1 MIEYLRIENLALLE
15 RAEID
20 FTEGFTAVTGE
31 TGAGKSVLLGALA
44 MLSGARCGKEA
55 VGGHSDTCRVEAVLR
70 FKDTSKID
78 RLLESSGLPPCEDG
92 TLLISRVVGISKPSR
107 AFVNSSP
114 APLSFLSKLGG
125 YWIDVHGPGEPQKL
139 FSRKNQLEMLDTFAG
154 DSQLLEEY
162 MRIYSER
169 RQMLSNIE
177 SLSQTKSLGEDEIE
191 FLRSRI
197 AAIDAVNPTE
207 ESIAEL
213 EEKSKLAEAASDIV
227 EKSSAVAEA
236 IDGDGGILEKL
247 AAASKFASEISR
259 FSAAAESLSE
269 RLRGVGLELADISSE
284 YGNLARSSNMDEAQI
299 ETVRRKM
306 TDWLGLCRKFGNSV
320 ESVLSARREMAA
332 KIENQSDVRATMEK
346 LRRRADELLESLVPI
361 AEKILKAREKAA
373 KKLAERAS
381 KTLLGLGFKNARFD
395 ISISAESEPS
405 PDCGSSCEFMFM
417 ANPGQPLLPLAK
429 IASSGELARVMLAL
443 KTTLADADATPLL
456 VFDEVDANVG
466 GEIGAEVGKRLAE
479 LSKGHQV
486 FCVTHLPQVAACANG
501 HFLVEKSQTKTSTSV
516 SIARIDGDKKRR
528 VSELARML
536 GDRNSESAVA
546 HAQKLLDK
554 KF

>member
-125 YWIDVHGPGEPQKL
+125 YWIDFHGPGEPQKL

-236 IDGDGGILEKL
+236 IDGDDGILEKL

-346 LRRRADELLESLVPI
+346 LRRRSDELLESLVPI

>member
-55 VGGHSDTCRVEAVLR
+55 VGGHSNTCRVEAVLR

-78 RLLESSGLPPCEDG
+78 KLLESSGLPPCEDG

-125 YWIDVHGPGEPQKL
+125 YWIDFHGPGEPQKL

>member
-78 RLLESSGLPPCEDG
+78 KLLESSGLPPCEDG

-125 YWIDVHGPGEPQKL
+125 YWIDFHGPGEPQKL

-405 PDCGSSCEFMFM
+405 PDCGSSCEFTFM

>member
-78 RLLESSGLPPCEDG
+78 KLLESSGLPPCEDG

-125 YWIDVHGPGEPQKL
+125 YWIDFHGPGEPQKL

-169 RQMLSNIE
+169 RQILSNIE

-197 AAIDAVNPTE
+197 AAIDAVTPTE

-501 HFLVEKSQTKTSTSV
+501 HFLVEKSQTKTSTNV

>member
-78 RLLESSGLPPCEDG
+78 KLLESSGLPPCEDG

-125 YWIDVHGPGEPQKL
+125 YWIDFHGPGEPQKL

-169 RQMLSNIE
+169 RQILSNIE

-346 LRRRADELLESLVPI
+346 LRRRVDELLESLVPI

-516 SIARIDGDKKRR
+516 SITRIDGDKKRR

>member
-125 YWIDVHGPGEPQKL
+125 YWIDFHGSGEPQKL

-516 SIARIDGDKKRR
+516 SITRIDGDKKRR

>member
-78 RLLESSGLPPCEDG
+78 RLLESAGLPPCEDG

-125 YWIDVHGPGEPQKL
+125 YWIDFHGPGEPQKL

-169 RQMLSNIE
+169 RQTLLNIE

-247 AAASKFASEISR
+247 VAASKFASEISR
-259 FSAAAESLSE
+259 FSVAAESLSE

-284 YGNLARSSNMDEAQI
+284 YANLARSSNMDEAQI

-501 HFLVEKSQTKTSTSV
+501 HFLVEKFQTKTSTSV

>member
-125 YWIDVHGPGEPQKL
+125 YWIDFHGPGEPQKL

-395 ISISAESEPS
+395 ISISAESDPS

-443 KTTLADADATPLL
+443 KTTLANADATPLL

-501 HFLVEKSQTKTSTSV
+501 HFLVEKFQTKTSTSV
-516 SIARIDGDKKRR
+516 SITRIDGDKKRR

>member
-78 RLLESSGLPPCEDG
+78 KLLESSGLPPCEDG

-125 YWIDVHGPGEPQKL
+125 YWIDFHGPGEPQKL

-169 RQMLSNIE
+169 RQILSNIE

-269 RLRGVGLELADISSE
+269 RLKGVGLELADISSE

>member
-125 YWIDVHGPGEPQKL
+125 YWIDFHGPGEPQKL

-169 RQMLSNIE
+169 RQILSNIE

-236 IDGDGGILEKL
+236 IDGDGGILELFAGGEECKGGVKICVGNIAL
-247 AAASKFASEISR
+247 FGGGGVAVGASKGGGI
-259 FSAAAESLSE
+259 
-269 RLRGVGLELADISSE
+269 
-284 YGNLARSSNMDEAQI
+284 
-299 ETVRRKM
+299 
-306 TDWLGLCRKFGNSV
+306 
-320 ESVLSARREMAA
+320 
-332 KIENQSDVRATMEK
+332 RA
-346 LRRRADELLESLVPI
+346 
-361 AEKILKAREKAA
+361 
-373 KKLAERAS
+373 
-381 KTLLGLGFKNARFD
+381 
-395 ISISAESEPS
+395 
-405 PDCGSSCEFMFM
+405 C
-417 ANPGQPLLPLAK
+417 
-429 IASSGELARVMLAL
+429 
-443 KTTLADADATPLL
+443 
-456 VFDEVDANVG
+456 
-466 GEIGAEVGKRLAE
+466 
-479 LSKGHQV
+479 
-486 FCVTHLPQVAACANG
+486 G
-501 HFLVEKSQTKTSTSV
+501 HFL
-516 SIARIDGDKKRR
+516 RIR
-528 VSELARML
+528 
-536 GDRNSESAVA
+536 ESRAV
-546 HAQKLLDK
+546 LEYGRGSD
-554 KF
+554 

>member
-125 YWIDVHGPGEPQKL
+125 YWIDFHGPGEPQKL

-443 KTTLADADATPLL
+443 KTTLANADATPLL

-501 HFLVEKSQTKTSTSV
+501 HFLVEKFQTKTSTSV

>member
-78 RLLESSGLPPCEDG
+78 KLLESSGLPPCEDG

-125 YWIDVHGPGEPQKL
+125 YWIDFHGPGEPQKL

-169 RQMLSNIE
+169 RQILSNIE

-501 HFLVEKSQTKTSTSV
+501 HFLVEKSQTKTSTNV

>member
-92 TLLISRVVGISKPSR
+92 TLLVSRVVGISKPSR

-125 YWIDVHGPGEPQKL
+125 YWIDFHGPGEPQKL

-207 ESIAEL
+207 ESITEL

-501 HFLVEKSQTKTSTSV
+501 HFLVEKFQTKTSTSV

-546 HAQKLLDK
+546 HARKLLDK

>member
-78 RLLESSGLPPCEDG
+78 KLLESSGLPPCEDG

-125 YWIDVHGPGEPQKL
+125 YWIDFHGPGEPQKL

-395 ISISAESEPS
+395 ISISADSEPS

-501 HFLVEKSQTKTSTSV
+501 HFLVEKSQTKTSTNV

>member
-78 RLLESSGLPPCEDG
+78 KLLESSGLPPCEDG

-125 YWIDVHGPGEPQKL
+125 YWIDFHGPGEPQKL

-269 RLRGVGLELADISSE
+269 RLREVGLELADISSE

-501 HFLVEKSQTKTSTSV
+501 HFLVEKFQTKTSTSV

>member
-78 RLLESSGLPPCEDG
+78 KLLESSGLPPCEDG

-125 YWIDVHGPGEPQKL
+125 YWIDFHGPGEPQKL

-169 RQMLSNIE
+169 RQILSNIE

-361 AEKILKAREKAA
+361 AEKILKARKKAA

-395 ISISAESEPS
+395 ITISAESEPS

-501 HFLVEKSQTKTSTSV
+501 HFLVEKFQTKTSTSV

>member
-1 MIEYLRIENLALLE
+1 MIEYLRIANLALLE

-125 YWIDVHGPGEPQKL
+125 YWIDFHGPGEPQKL

>member
-55 VGGHSDTCRVEAVLR
+55 VGGYSDTCRVEAVLR

-78 RLLESSGLPPCEDG
+78 KLLESSGLPPCEDG

-125 YWIDVHGPGEPQKL
+125 YWIDFHGPGEPQKL

-169 RQMLSNIE
+169 RQILSNIE

-501 HFLVEKSQTKTSTSV
+501 HFLVEKFQTKTSTSV

>member
-78 RLLESSGLPPCEDG
+78 KLLESSGLPPCEDG

-125 YWIDVHGPGEPQKL
+125 YWIDFHGPGEPQKL

-169 RQMLSNIE
+169 RQILSNIE

-429 IASSGELARVMLAL
+429 IASSGVLARVMLAL

-516 SIARIDGDKKRR
+516 SIARIDGDKKHR

>member
-125 YWIDVHGPGEPQKL
+125 YWIDFHGPGEPQKL

-169 RQMLSNIE
+169 RQILSNIE

-320 ESVLSARREMAA
+320 ESVLSARREMAT

>member
-78 RLLESSGLPPCEDG
+78 KLLESSGLPPCEDG

-125 YWIDVHGPGEPQKL
+125 YWIDFHGPGEPQKL

-169 RQMLSNIE
+169 RQILSNIE

-395 ISISAESEPS
+395 ISISADSEPS

-501 HFLVEKSQTKTSTSV
+501 HFLVEKFQTKTSTSV

>member
-44 MLSGARCGKEA
+44 MLSGARCGKEV

-78 RLLESSGLPPCEDG
+78 KLLESSGLPPCEDG

-125 YWIDVHGPGEPQKL
+125 YWIDFHGPGEPQKL

-501 HFLVEKSQTKTSTSV
+501 HFLVEKSQTKTSTNV

>member
-92 TLLISRVVGISKPSR
+92 TLLVSRVVGISKPSR

-125 YWIDVHGPGEPQKL
+125 YWIDFHGPGEPQKL

>member
-125 YWIDVHGPGEPQKL
+125 YWIDFHGPGEPQKL

-259 FSAAAESLSE
+259 FSAAESLSE

-501 HFLVEKSQTKTSTSV
+501 HFLVEKSQTKTSTNV

>member
-78 RLLESSGLPPCEDG
+78 KLLESSGLPPCEDG

-125 YWIDVHGPGEPQKL
+125 YWIDFHGPGEPQKL

-169 RQMLSNIE
+169 RQILSNIE

-373 KKLAERAS
+373 RKLAERAS

-501 HFLVEKSQTKTSTSV
+501 HFLVEKFQTKTSTSV

>member
-44 MLSGARCGKEA
+44 MLLGARCGKEA

-125 YWIDVHGPGEPQKL
+125 YWIDFHGPGEPQKL

-501 HFLVEKSQTKTSTSV
+501 HFLVEKFQTKTSTSV

>member
-78 RLLESSGLPPCEDG
+78 KLLESSGLPPCEDG

-125 YWIDVHGPGEPQKL
+125 YWIDFHGPGEPQKL

-395 ISISAESEPS
+395 ISISAESEHS

>member
-125 YWIDVHGPGEPQKL
+125 YWIDFHGPGEPQKL

-169 RQMLSNIE
+169 RQILSNIE

-346 LRRRADELLESLVPI
+346 LRRRTDELLESLVPI

>member
-125 YWIDVHGPGEPQKL
+125 YWIDFHGPGEPQKL

-169 RQMLSNIE
+169 RQILSNIE

-332 KIENQSDVRATMEK
+332 KIENQSDVRVTMEK

>member
-125 YWIDVHGPGEPQKL
+125 YWIDFHGPGEPQKL

-269 RLRGVGLELADISSE
+269 RLKGVGLELADISSE

>member
-44 MLSGARCGKEA
+44 MLSGARCGKEV

-78 RLLESSGLPPCEDG
+78 KLLESSGLPPCEDG

-125 YWIDVHGPGEPQKL
+125 YWIDFHGPGEPQKL

-169 RQMLSNIE
+169 RQILSNIE

-373 KKLAERAS
+373 KKLAECAS

>member
-78 RLLESSGLPPCEDG
+78 RLLESAGLPPCEDG

-114 APLSFLSKLGG
+114 APLSLLSKLGG
-125 YWIDVHGPGEPQKL
+125 DWIDFHGPGEPQKL

-169 RQMLSNIE
+169 RQTLLNIE

-259 FSAAAESLSE
+259 FSVAAESLSE

-284 YGNLARSSNMDEAQI
+284 YANLARSSNMDEAQI

-346 LRRRADELLESLVPI
+346 LRRRADELLESLAPI
-361 AEKILKAREKAA
+361 ADKILKAREKAA

-381 KTLLGLGFKNARFD
+381 KTLLGLGFKNARFG
-395 ISISAESEPS
+395 ISISAEPEPS

-479 LSKGHQV
+479 LSKSHQV

>member
-125 YWIDVHGPGEPQKL
+125 YWIDFHGPGEPQKL

-169 RQMLSNIE
+169 RQILSNIE

-373 KKLAERAS
+373 KKLADRAS

>member
-78 RLLESSGLPPCEDG
+78 KLLESSGLPPCEDG

-125 YWIDVHGPGEPQKL
+125 YWIDFHGPGEPQKL

-501 HFLVEKSQTKTSTSV
+501 HFLVEKFQTKTSTSV
-516 SIARIDGDKKRR
+516 SITRIDGDKKRR

>member
-44 MLSGARCGKEA
+44 MLSGARCGKEV

-78 RLLESSGLPPCEDG
+78 KLLESSGLPPCEDG

-125 YWIDVHGPGEPQKL
+125 YWIDFHGPGEPQKL

-169 RQMLSNIE
+169 RQILSNIE

-346 LRRRADELLESLVPI
+346 LRRRADELLESLVPM

>member
-78 RLLESSGLPPCEDG
+78 KLLESSGLPTCEDG

-125 YWIDVHGPGEPQKL
+125 YWIDFHGPGEPQKL

-169 RQMLSNIE
+169 RQILSNIE
-177 SLSQTKSLGEDEIE
+177 LLSQTKSLGEDEIE

-236 IDGDGGILEKL
+236 IDDDGGILEKL